1 MKESESQRLR
11 DAINALQ
18 NDDRGLAR
26 RLILEEV
33 KEDPSHLKAWLWALE
48 VAANDR
54 EKRSILNRIL
64 QLDPNHQG
72 ALRYLKNSRSIS
84 QP

>member
-33 KEDPSHLKAWLWALE
+33 KEDPSHLQGLVVGPGSCCQRSGKTIDIKQDP
-48 VAANDR
+48 AAR
-54 EKRSILNRIL
+54 
-64 QLDPNHQG
+64 P
-72 ALRYLKNSRSIS
+72 
-84 QP
+84 